1 MAFFHPSKYK
11 LHLGDE
17 KMLIDW
23 SSKVIQSKIVYYG
36 PAMSGKTTSIRTLFR
51 KLGQSDKIESIET
64 STGRTLFFD
73 FGSLELTRNDWTIR
87 MYIWSATG
95 QDYYAETRSTVLA
108 GSDGIVFVVD
118 VQSHLLQDNVR
129 SWEELRQFYGDK
141 LGMALPVVVMLNK
154 TDLPDALSRQRIA
167 DALQLNNGIHIFPT
181 IATEGFNVSESFSAI
196 LQKVFQ

>member
-11 LHLGDE
+11 LPPGDE